1 MADGSIPA
9 TANSIDLMNIA
20 WLKRAEVY
28 EKVGANGGLTAFSE
42 WHKREHKLYENVICF
57 LSKRYADKISQI
69 EVR

>member
-42 WHKREHKLYENVICF
+42 WHKREHKLYENVI
-57 LSKRYADKISQI
+57 
-69 EVR
+69 